1 MKTLYININNE
12 QIQSNEELEV
22 LNYDLD
28 SNFFF
33 FLGEKIAKGCKVENE
48 NALITDFNTQENVED
63 YQKIIAQWDEIKT
76 ILFSEEC
83 EGVFD
88 FTLPKGYIHWLRY
101 SEKYNH
107 VYDKKFS
114 HGEPTI
120 ISIDLGEFYEDAVED
135 LQRKMLRKLQRDD
148 LYLEIDEIVFNDD
161 AVTRK
166 SPIVRAIKEKYE
178 GLGFKAYKK
187 WLKGNKQQEDNN
199 IPDIEIPNTEEE
211 DYSSDDLTLLV
222 NWICDEFEKE
232 RNIDCRRDEKM
243 MSKIYDITKNALNE
257 YETSWCN
264 HSVDIWI
271 PYVAKYDSNGKPIH
285 TTNFKRTLSKG
296 LLHSLK
302 YPNEVEEKSWGWE
315 SVRYL
320 GDGLTL
326 KRYNYKYGL
335 VDYDGIIIVQC
346 EYNEIMQL
354 KSGNIRLHKSGKFG
368 LINKDKTI
376 NIPCIYDEI
385 SDFEDGLAK
394 VKIDGKW
401 AKVNESGIILWFKDE
416 KKQWYYTC
424 NNGMLHTQGVTLGK
438 TKISDLDYSKI
449 FDGNFEN
456 GLATK
461 MYIPNKFGDKVS
473 FVQPISDDVIP
484 LMLAEFNDW
493 RSGDSEYGRLINTI
507 HHLGLKPIYNKENIC
522 IYQTE
527 DLLFKF
533 LVVKD
538 SGIVVEYSKSN
549 HKYMGLVQEHLK
561 SVFGK

>member
-1 MKTLYININNE
+1 
-12 QIQSNEELEV
+12 
-22 LNYDLD
+22 
-28 SNFFF
+28 
-33 FLGEKIAKGCKVENE
+33 
-48 NALITDFNTQENVED
+48 
-63 YQKIIAQWDEIKT
+63 
-76 ILFSEEC
+76 
-83 EGVFD
+83 
-88 FTLPKGYIHWLRY
+88 
-101 SEKYNH
+101 
-107 VYDKKFS
+107 
-114 HGEPTI
+114 
-120 ISIDLGEFYEDAVED
+120 
-135 LQRKMLRKLQRDD
+135 
-148 LYLEIDEIVFNDD
+148 
-161 AVTRK
+161 
-166 SPIVRAIKEKYE
+166 
-178 GLGFKAYKK
+178 
-187 WLKGNKQQEDNN
+187 
-199 IPDIEIPNTEEE
+199 
-211 DYSSDDLTLLV
+211 
-222 NWICDEFEKE
+222 
-232 RNIDCRRDEKM
+232 M

-302 YPNEVEEKSWGWE
+302 YPDEVEDKSWGWE
-315 SVRYL
+315 YVRYL

-354 KSGNIRLHKSGKFG
+354 KSGNIRLQKSGKFG
-368 LINKDKTI
+368 LINKDRTI

-385 SDFEDGLAK
+385 FDFEDGLAK

-401 AKVNESGIILWFKDE
+401 AKVNESGIILWLKDE

-438 TKISDLDYSKI
+438 TKISDLDYSKC

-456 GLATK
+456 GPAAK

-484 LMLAEFNDW
+484 LMQAEFNDW
-493 RSGDSEYGRLINTI
+493 RAGDSEYDRLINTI
-507 HHLGLKPIYNKENIC
+507 HHLGLKPIYNNGNIC

-549 HKYMGLVQEHLK
+549 HKYMGLLQEHLK
-561 SVFGK
+561 SVLGK